1 MELMEI
7 EKELAGPNRDA
18 ALAKYDGVLVAL
30 GARLK
35 AALDRGLPPGEY
47 EPCRELAEAAFVAR
61 KLLRLQ
67 VRDGI
72 G

>member
-7 EKELAGPNRDA
+7 EKELSGPDREA
-18 ALAKYDGVLVAL
+18 ALAKYDEVLVGL

-35 AALDRGLPPGEY
+35 ATMDGGLPPGEY
-47 EPCRELAEAAFVAR
+47 EACRDLAEAAYVAR

-67 VRDGI
+67 VRDVS
-72 G
+72 

>member
-7 EKELAGPNRDA
+7 EKDLAGPDREA
-18 ALAKYDGVLVAL
+18 ALARYDGVLVAL

-35 AALDRGLPPGEY
+35 SELDRGLPPGEY
-47 EPCRELAEAAFVAR
+47 EACRDLAEVAYVAR

-67 VRDGI
+67 MRDEG
-72 G
+72 

>member
-7 EKELAGPNRDA
+7 EKELAGPDRDA
-18 ALAKYDGVLVAL
+18 AVKKYDDVLVAL

-35 AALDRGLPPGEY
+35 SALDRGLPPGEY
-47 EPCRELAEAAFVAR
+47 ESCRELAEAAYIAR

-67 VRDGI
+67 VRDAV
-72 G
+72 

>member
-7 EKELAGPNRDA
+7 EKELSGPNRDA
-18 ALAKYDGVLVAL
+18 ALAEYDDVLVAL
-30 GARLK
+30 GTRLK
-35 AALDRGLPPGEY
+35 SALDRGLPPGEY
-47 EPCRELAEAAFVAR
+47 EKCRELAEAAFVAR

-67 VRDGI
+67 VRDGN